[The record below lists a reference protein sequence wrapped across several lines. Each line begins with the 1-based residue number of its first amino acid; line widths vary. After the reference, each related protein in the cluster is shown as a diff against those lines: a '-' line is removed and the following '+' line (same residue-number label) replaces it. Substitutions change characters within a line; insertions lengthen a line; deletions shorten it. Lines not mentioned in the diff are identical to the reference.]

1 MFSSIGLC
9 AVAFLGEVSIPAT
22 PTWMTDYG
30 QAVQAGKKA
39 GKPLAV
45 FVSSG
50 TDGYRQV
57 SRGGALSLATRALLA
72 KGYVCVYADTTQP
85 AGERLAQ
92 ALEITNG
99 RGLVISDRTGQSQ
112 AFHHIGQLSE
122 AELTR
127 NLERFANVDTVRTT
141 ESNAGSRVSYYPS
154 YGGAV
159 GGAVGGA
166 GYGSGPAAPA
176 YQPAIQFRSSGR
188 SC

>member
-30 QAVQAGKKA
+30 QAVQVGKKA

-50 TDGYRQV
+50 AEGYQQV
-57 SRGGALSLATRALLA
+57 SRGGALTPATRTLLA
-72 KGYVCVYADTTQP
+72 KAYVCVYADTTQS
-85 AGERLAQ
+85 AGMRLAQ
-92 ALEITNG
+92 ALEITK
-99 RGLVISDRTGQSQ
+99 RGLVISDRGGQNQ
-112 AFHHIGQLSE
+112 AFHHIGELSD

-127 NLERFANVDTVRTT
+127 NLERFAVVGTVRTT
-141 ESNAGSRVSYYPS
+141 ESNATSRASYYPS
-154 YGGAV
+154 YGTS
-159 GGAVGGA
+159 
-166 GYGSGPAAPA
+166 YGAAPPAQA
-176 YQPAIQFRSSGR
+176 YQPAIQFRGGGR

>member
-9 AVAFLGEVSIPAT
+9 TIAFLGGASIPAT

-50 TDGYRQV
+50 ADGYQQV
-57 SRGGALSLATRALLA
+57 SRGGTLGSETRALLA
-72 KGYVCVYADTTQP
+72 KAYVCVYADTTQP
-85 AGERLAQ
+85 AGMRLAQ
-92 ALEITNG
+92 ALEIANG

-112 AFHHIGQLSE
+112 AFHYVGQLSE
-122 AELTR
+122 TELTR
-127 NLERFANVDTVRTT
+127 NLERFANIDNVRTT
-141 ESNAGSRVSYYPS
+141 ESNAGSRVSYYPGYS
-154 YGGAV
+154 
-159 GGAVGGA
+159 GA
-166 GYGSGPAAPA
+166 GYGSATPA